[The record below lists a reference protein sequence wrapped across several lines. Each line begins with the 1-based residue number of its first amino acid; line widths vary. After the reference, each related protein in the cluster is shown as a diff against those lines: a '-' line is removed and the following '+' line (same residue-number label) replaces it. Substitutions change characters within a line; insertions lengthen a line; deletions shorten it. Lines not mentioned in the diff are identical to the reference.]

1 MKRIV
6 FFIIL
11 IIALSLSEMLFAQQ
25 SDTMNVR
32 LIDRPVKTIM
42 KKNAVYLAF
51 GSVASSQTRDFSP
64 VLDVYYVR
72 TLWKGLGIGA
82 GYSFY
87 DYDMKWH
94 MEEPSRP
101 ESYTYKTDVFSHTIF
116 LELSWSFLFA
126 KFFSITPFFRAGYAF
141 QTLNIQYIANPKIA
155 KVRESNFSFTPGLSF
170 SYTYH
175 SLSIGISYNYAFPQ
189 FAFYSPFFDCEAR
202 PNRGFNLNHHEVKV
216 GVGYRF

>member
-1 MKRIV
+1 MKNK
-6 FFIIL
+6 IIITIL
-11 IIALSLSEMLFAQQ
+11 LLALSFPSLSFAQQ
-25 SDTMNVR
+25 ADTIGTQ
-32 LIDRPVKTIM
+32 LDDKPVQI
-42 KKNAVYLAF
+42 KKKNNAVYLTF
-51 GSVASSQTRDFSP
+51 GSVSSSKTRDFSP

-116 LELSWSFLFA
+116 LELNWSFLFA

-216 GVGYRF
+216 GVGYKF